1 MVVNGHE
8 DISVSNIEDGL
19 DLRSLI
25 GGDKNL
31 AELVAVCFN
40 ILVSCVALNCHGG
53 GLRGYCKLCAL
64 NLNIVGARRVDLLLY
79 KIGIV
84 AGDVGRTCTESDAVD
99 SGIDYPCGL

>member
-1 MVVNGHE
+1 MVINGDK

-19 DLRSLI
+19 NFRALVGR
-25 GGDKNL
+25 NEYL
-31 AELVAVCFN
+31 AELVAVCFDV
-40 ILVSCVALNCHGG
+40 LVSCVALNCHGG

-64 NLNIVGARRVDLLLY
+64 NLNIVGARRIDLLLY